1 MHYETVIGMEVH
13 VELQTA
19 SKMFCACAADHF
31 QVAANAHICP
41 VCTGQPGALP
51 VINGR
56 AVELTVMTGMALH
69 CQIKP
74 RSVFCAQKLR
84 LSRST

>member
-31 QVAANAHICP
+31 QVAANAISARCVPASP
-41 VCTGQPGALP
+41 VLCL
-51 VINGR
+51 
-56 AVELTVMTGMALH
+56 
-69 CQIKP
+69 
-74 RSVFCAQKLR
+74 
-84 LSRST
+84 